1 MKFKPQILWLLT
13 IPLFFSTSVLAVA
26 DSYSNK
32 IDFNIV
38 SILFGILGFILVYFI
53 AKTFPKY
60 FFYSLFLLII
70 SGCCPKITT
79 TITETN
85 TIHDTTTIETK
96 VKVFDTI
103 IEMDT
108 LTQVIQ
114 LECDSAGKVQ
124 IVDNKVA
131 KGKRSEVKTKLVNN
145 TLTNTFICDS
155 LHIVN
160 KYLDSLVRSYRL
172 EKKEKTTI
180 NNIVEYRMPFWGW
193 ILIGSALSFAFY
205 SRFK

>member
-1 MKFKPQILWLLT
+1 MRYL
-13 IPLFFSTSVLAVA
+13 
-26 DSYSNK
+26 
-32 IDFNIV
+32 
-38 SILFGILGFILVYFI
+38 FILI
-53 AKTFPKY
+53 
-60 FFYSLFLLII
+60 FLG
-70 SGCCPKITT
+70 SCCPKITQ

-85 TIHDTTTIETK
+85 TIHDTTTIETR

-103 IEMDT
+103 VEVDT

-124 IVDNKVA
+124 IVENKVA
-131 KGKRSEVKTKLVNN
+131 KGKRSTVKTKLVNN
-145 TLTNTFICDS
+145 TLTNSFTCDS